1 MVEMLHVGR
10 KDSVKAKKYIPLV
23 LFVIMGVTGLV
34 IALYPAIS
42 NFLQER
48 EQEQLVNEYRDQV
61 AAMEQEMYDKLFAET
76 EEYNRRLYEENIDFI
91 SIEGERSKLEAE
103 GLYYQRL
110 LRVEENA
117 IMGYLIIDK
126 LDICLPIDY
135 GTEEEVLQK
144 RVGHMEGTS
153 LPIGGESTHAVLFGH
168 RGLPSAKLFTDL
180 DQMEI
185 GDTFE
190 IYVLNRRLVYEVDQ
204 ILVVTPGTTEN
215 LEIEEGKD
223 YVTLVTCTPYAVN
236 THRLLVRGVRVDGS
250 K

>member
-1 MVEMLHVGR
+1 M
-10 KDSVKAKKYIPLV
+10 KIKKYVPLV
-23 LFVIMGVTGLV
+23 LFLIMGVTGLG
-34 IALYPAIS
+34 IALYPAVS
-42 NFLQER
+42 NFFQER
-48 EQEQLVNEYRDQV
+48 QQEQLVEEYRNQV
-61 AAMEQEMYDKLFAET
+61 AAMEQEMYDKLFAEA
-76 EEYNRRLYEENIDFI
+76 EEYNRRLYEEDIDFI

-103 GLYYQRL
+103 GLYYQEL
-110 LRVEENA
+110 LKIEEDA
-117 IMGYLIIDK
+117 IMGYLVIDK
-126 LDICLPIDY
+126 LDVRLPIDY

-153 LPIGGESTHAVLFGH
+153 LPIGGENTHAVLFGH
-168 RGLPSAKLFTDL
+168 RGLPSSKLFTDL

>member
-1 MVEMLHVGR
+1 M
-10 KDSVKAKKYIPLV
+10 KIKKYVPLV
-23 LFVIMGVTGLV
+23 LFLIMGVTGLG
-34 IALYPAIS
+34 IALYPAVS
-42 NFLQER
+42 NFFQER
-48 EQEQLVNEYRDQV
+48 QQEQLVEEYRNQV
-61 AAMEQEMYDKLFAET
+61 AAMEQEMYDKLFAEA
-76 EEYNRRLYEENIDFI
+76 EEYNRRLYEEDIDFI

-103 GLYYQRL
+103 GLYYQEL
-110 LRVEENA
+110 LKIEEDA
-117 IMGYLIIDK
+117 IMGYLVIDK
-126 LDICLPIDY
+126 LDVRLPIDY

-153 LPIGGESTHAVLFGH
+153 LPIGGENTHAVLFGH
-168 RGLPSAKLFTDL
+168 RGLPSSKLFTDL

-190 IYVLNRRLVYEVDQ
+190 IYVLNRKLVYEVDQ

>member
-1 MVEMLHVGR
+1 M
-10 KDSVKAKKYIPLV
+10 KIKKYVPLV
-23 LFVIMGVTGLV
+23 LFLIMGVTGLG

-42 NFLQER
+42 NFFQER
-48 EQEQLVNEYRDQV
+48 QQEQLVEEYRNQV
-61 AAMEQEMYDKLFAET
+61 AAMEQEMYDKLFAEA
-76 EEYNRRLYEENIDFI
+76 EEYNRRLYEEDIDFI

-103 GLYYQRL
+103 GLYYQEL
-110 LRVEENA
+110 LKIEEDA
-117 IMGYLIIDK
+117 IMGYLVIDK
-126 LDICLPIDY
+126 LDVRLPIDY

-153 LPIGGESTHAVLFGH
+153 LPIGGENTHAVLFGH
-168 RGLPSAKLFTDL
+168 RGLPSSKLFTDL

-190 IYVLNRRLVYEVDQ
+190 IYVLNRKLGYEVDQ

>member
-1 MVEMLHVGR
+1 M
-10 KDSVKAKKYIPLV
+10 KIKKYVPLV
-23 LFVIMGVTGLV
+23 LFLIMGVTGLG
-34 IALYPAIS
+34 IALYPAVS
-42 NFLQER
+42 NFFQER
-48 EQEQLVNEYRDQV
+48 QQEQLVEEYRNQV
-61 AAMEQEMYDKLFAET
+61 AAMEQEMYDKLFAEA
-76 EEYNRRLYEENIDFI
+76 EEYNRRLYEEDIDFI

-103 GLYYQRL
+103 GLYYQEL
-110 LRVEENA
+110 LKIEEDA
-117 IMGYLIIDK
+117 IMGYLVIDK
-126 LDICLPIDY
+126 LDVRLPIDY

-153 LPIGGESTHAVLFGH
+153 LPIGGENTHAVLFGH
-168 RGLPSAKLFTDL
+168 RGLPSSKLFTDL

-190 IYVLNRRLVYEVDQ
+190 IYVLNRKLVYEVDQ

-236 THRLLVRGVRVDGS
+236 THRLLVRGVRIEE
-250 K
+250 

>member
-1 MVEMLHVGR
+1 M
-10 KDSVKAKKYIPLV
+10 KIKKYVPLV
-23 LFVIMGVTGLV
+23 LFLIMGVTGLG

-42 NFLQER
+42 NFFQER
-48 EQEQLVNEYRDQV
+48 QQEQLVEEYRNQV
-61 AAMEQEMYDKLFAET
+61 AAMEQEMYDKLFAEA
-76 EEYNRRLYEENIDFI
+76 EEYNRRLYEEDIDFI

-103 GLYYQRL
+103 GLYYQEL
-110 LRVEENA
+110 LKIEEDA
-117 IMGYLIIDK
+117 IMGYLVIDK
-126 LDICLPIDY
+126 LDVRLPIDY

-153 LPIGGESTHAVLFGH
+153 LPVGGESTHAVLFGH
-168 RGLPSAKLFTDL
+168 RGLPSSKLFTDL

-236 THRLLVRGVRVDGS
+236 THRLLVRGVRIEE
-250 K
+250 

>member
-1 MVEMLHVGR
+1 M
-10 KDSVKAKKYIPLV
+10 KIKKYVPLV
-23 LFVIMGVTGLV
+23 LFLIMGVTGLG
-34 IALYPAIS
+34 IALYPAVS
-42 NFLQER
+42 NFFQER
-48 EQEQLVNEYRDQV
+48 QQEQLVEEYRNQV
-61 AAMEQEMYDKLFAET
+61 AAMEQEMYDKLFAEA
-76 EEYNRRLYEENIDFI
+76 EEYNRRLYEEDIDFI

-103 GLYYQRL
+103 GLYYQEL
-110 LRVEENA
+110 LKIEEDA
-117 IMGYLIIDK
+117 IMGYLVIDK
-126 LDICLPIDY
+126 LDVRLPIDY

-153 LPIGGESTHAVLFGH
+153 LPIGGENTHAVLFGH
-168 RGLPSAKLFTDL
+168 RGLPSSKLFTDL

-236 THRLLVRGVRVDGS
+236 THRLLVRGVRIEE
-250 K
+250 

>member
-1 MVEMLHVGR
+1 M
-10 KDSVKAKKYIPLV
+10 KIKKYVPLV
-23 LFVIMGVTGLV
+23 LFLIMGVTGLG

-42 NFLQER
+42 NFFQER
-48 EQEQLVNEYRDQV
+48 QQEQLVEEYRNQV
-61 AAMEQEMYDKLFAET
+61 AAMEQEMYDKLFAEA
-76 EEYNRRLYEENIDFI
+76 EEYNRRLYEEDIDFI

-103 GLYYQRL
+103 GLYYQEL
-110 LRVEENA
+110 LKIEEDA
-117 IMGYLIIDK
+117 IMGYLVIDK
-126 LDICLPIDY
+126 LDVRLPIDY

-153 LPIGGESTHAVLFGH
+153 LPIGGENTHAVLFGH
-168 RGLPSAKLFTDL
+168 RGLPSSKLFTDL

-236 THRLLVRGVRVDGS
+236 THRLLVRGVRIEE
-250 K
+250 

>member
-1 MVEMLHVGR
+1 M
-10 KDSVKAKKYIPLV
+10 KIKKYVPLV
-23 LFVIMGVTGLV
+23 LFLIMGVTGLG
-34 IALYPAIS
+34 IALYPAVS
-42 NFLQER
+42 NFFQER
-48 EQEQLVNEYRDQV
+48 QQEQLVEEYRNQV
-61 AAMEQEMYDKLFAET
+61 AAMEQEMYDKLFAEA
-76 EEYNRRLYEENIDFI
+76 EEYNRRLYEEDIDFI

-236 THRLLVRGVRVDGS
+236 THRLLVRGVRIEE
-250 K
+250 